1 MTMRYML
8 QILMKWSFLLLKLF
22 DALTLTD
29 YIFSLKFGVK
39 DKMQK
44 FSGHKY
50 YEVTFYFRQ

>member
-1 MTMRYML
+1 MTMRYVTNLNEME
-8 QILMKWSFLLLKLF
+8 FLLLKLF
-22 DALTLTD
+22 NGLTLTD

>member
-1 MTMRYML
+1 ML

-22 DALTLTD
+22 NALTLTD